1 MSESKRLLANRYELG
16 DLIGRGG
23 MAQVRVAY
31 DTRLGRTVAIKLLR
45 SEYLRDP
52 SFHTRFRREAQ
63 AAGGLNHPSIVAVY
77 DTGEE
82 QVMTSTGE
90 RTTVPYIVM
99 EYVEGHTV
107 RDILKDGSAAP
118 IDEAVE
124 IMAGV
129 LSALEYSHAAGLVH
143 RDIKPANVMLTPT
156 GAIKVMDFGIARAL
170 ADVGQT
176 MTHTQ
181 AVVGTA
187 QYLSPEQARG
197 EEVDARSDLYSAGC
211 LLFEL
216 LCGRPPFVGESPV
229 AVAYQHVREEPPR
242 PSEFAPDV
250 PAELDQV
257 VMRAL
262 AKDPAQ
268 RYQTAQEFL
277 ADLNAVLAGTLPG
290 VPPQTMGS
298 GSGAMAVANGVA
310 ANSAMGTGT
319 GMATTG
325 VDTASNA
332 EPEFEY
338 VDERTERRRQIRNIG
353 ILAAAGLLAAAAIFG
368 LFRFVSSP
376 GAGPGVTVVNVPD
389 VVNMTEERAVDT
401 LESFQL
407 LPVVQYESS
416 DEVPQ
421 GLVIRT
427 DPTAQTEVSPN
438 STIAVY
444 VSTGAVEI
452 EIPSVRG
459 LTEEAARALLEDLDL
474 VVIGTET
481 DNSDPVIEEGRV
493 TKTDPAEGTIVGSMS
508 EVILFISSGKI
519 LLPDLVGLTR
529 EEAESTLFDLGM
541 SYNVTVVQTDS
552 FTEGTVFSQDPEPGL
567 VKVDVTVEIEVATPI
582 VRVNVPDLLGD
593 TEAIAISSLQSL
605 GLVAQKSESFS
616 CDVSAGLVISTTP
629 AAGTEV
635 KEGSSVTY
643 VLSLGED
650 PDDPC
655 TGGGP

>member
-493 TKTDPAEGTIVGSMS
+493 TKTDPAEGTVVGSMS

-529 EEAESTLFDLGM
+529 EDAEATLFDLGM
-541 SYNVTVVQTDS
+541 SYNVTVVQTNS
-552 FTEGTVFSQDPEPGL
+552 FAEGTVFSQDPEPGL
-567 VKVDVTVEIEVATPI
+567 VNVDVTVEIEVATP
-582 VRVNVPDLLGD
+582 VVKVNVPDLVGD
-593 TEAIAISSLQSL
+593 AEAIAISSLQSV

>member
-529 EEAESTLFDLGM
+529 EDAEATLFDLGM
-541 SYNVTVVQTDS
+541 SYNVTVVQTNS
-552 FTEGTVFSQDPEPGL
+552 FAEGTVFSQDPEPGL
-567 VKVDVTVEIEVATPI
+567 VNVDVTVEIEVATP
-582 VRVNVPDLLGD
+582 VVKVNVPDLVGD
-593 TEAIAISSLQSL
+593 AEAIAISSLQSV

-629 AAGTEV
+629 VAGTEV

-655 TGGGP
+655 PGGGP